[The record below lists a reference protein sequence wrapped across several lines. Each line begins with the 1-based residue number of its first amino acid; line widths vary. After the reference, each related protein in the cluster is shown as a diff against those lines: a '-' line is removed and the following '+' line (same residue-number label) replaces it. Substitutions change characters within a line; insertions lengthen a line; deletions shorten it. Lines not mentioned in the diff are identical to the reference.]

1 MRGYYQVPNVTD
13 GTAIFCYGLSHHS
26 APIEVREK
34 VAFAPE
40 QLAAAHRDLL
50 AQNLAREALIIST
63 CNRTEIYTYGG
74 SGPRESH
81 LQHWLADF
89 HGIDADLLTGNSF
102 SFHDAAAVQHLFR
115 VVCGLD
121 SMIIGEPQIL
131 GQVKDAYQVAADSD
145 STGPVLNRLLHWA
158 FRVAKQVR
166 TETAI
171 GAAPVSVAYAA
182 VTLARQLLGSLQGK
196 RVLLIGAGETIEL
209 VATHLREHDLDG
221 FHVANRSP
229 ERARLLAKRLDG
241 QAYPL
246 EDAASLLP
254 KVDLVLSCTASPQ
267 AILRSADVQPGLP
280 RERGSLLFLDLAVPR
295 DLDPAID
302 ELDGCYLYTIDDL
315 NDIAQAGM
323 QARREAA
330 AEAEQIIAQESDGF
344 QQWRDSL
351 EVVPAIRRLREHV
364 EQARQVEL
372 QRFRHYLQQGQDPE
386 TVLEAFSRALMN
398 KVLHDPISTL
408 RQPCQDATSEALVA
422 SLDILFHLSDAEG

>member
-1 MRGYYQVPNVTD
+1 M
-13 GTAIFCYGLSHHS
+13 FCYGLSHHS

-50 AQNLAREALIIST
+50 AQNLAREALIVST

-131 GQVKDAYQVAADSD
+131 GQVKDAYQIAADSD

-229 ERARLLAKRLDG
+229 ERARLLANRLDG
-241 QAYPL
+241 QAHPL
-246 EDAASLLP
+246 EDAAALLP

-267 AILRSADVQPGLP
+267 VILHSADVQPGLP
-280 RERGSLLFLDLAVPR
+280 HERGSLLFLDLAVPR

-330 AEAEQIIAQESDGF
+330 TEAEQIIAQEADGF

-372 QRFRHYLQQGQDPE
+372 QRFRHYLQHGQDPE
-386 TVLEAFSRALMN
+386 AVLDAFSKALMN

-408 RQPCQDATSEALVA
+408 RQPCQEATSEALVA